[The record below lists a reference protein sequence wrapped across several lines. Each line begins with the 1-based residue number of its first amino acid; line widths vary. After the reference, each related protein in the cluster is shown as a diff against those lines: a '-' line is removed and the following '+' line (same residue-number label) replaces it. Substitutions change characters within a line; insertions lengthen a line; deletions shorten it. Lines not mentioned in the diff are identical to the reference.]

1 MSDAPEFL
9 KPEEAYKFLR
19 VGRDA
24 FYRMVRQRKIPV
36 IRHGKRAFVVSRAVL
51 LEAGAKGIR

>member
-9 KPEEAYKFLR
+9 KPAEAYKFLR
-19 VGRDA
+19 IGRDS
-24 FYRMVRQRKIPV
+24 FYRLVRQRKIPV
-36 IRHGKRAFVVSRAVL
+36 IRHGKKGFVVSRAVL